1 LAEIVFGGNVTREDQ
16 PDEAEPVVDQE
27 NEIEIQVFQN
37 NNIVLINSSSRLDL
51 SNTLFA
57 IVVCIKQ
64 SKR

>member
-1 LAEIVFGGNVTREDQ
+1 MTREDQ

-27 NEIEIQVFQN
+27 NEIEIKVFQKN
-37 NNIVLINSSSRLDL
+37 KIVLINSPLRHDL